1 MMEAEDDQDI
11 LFDEPSEELKL
22 LESAGQIKVEQLYYN
37 IVRKTRF
44 ACGKFQVLMCGIIL
58 IGMNGFSYINLGLA
72 FYELAPYFNCWEGEL
87 GKDGPMTENCSP
99 TTICAGESTTQI
111 PFEVVWT
118 D

>member
-11 LFDEPSEELKL
+11 LGDEPSEELKL

-58 IGMNGFSYINLGLA
+58 IGMNDFHILTWDWPFTSWHPISIAGKGNLA
-72 FYELAPYFNCWEGEL
+72 KMAP
-87 GKDGPMTENCSP
+87 
-99 TTICAGESTTQI
+99 
-111 PFEVVWT
+111 
-118 D
+118 